1 VDFTKEFI
9 KTFDRLARRHD
20 RHRAFLDFLALSSSA
35 LMKAADPWRAEKHE
49 AAYME
54 TARRYDSEELTA
66 CAHLLALTTKALE
79 DEPQDFLGHIYM
91 HLELG
96 NKHAGQF
103 FTPYELCVCMAEMT
117 LADVTEDDPR
127 ELITFQEPAVGAG
140 ATIIAVMDALKKRGI
155 NYQRR
160 TYTVAVD
167 VSEMA
172 ARMAYIQFSLLGIH
186 AHVVWGNTLSLQ
198 VTDEW
203 PTWAYGLVAH
213 KVARWRRGEAGQ
225 SMSQTGQTMSEPV
238 PFTPPPAEPTGQLM
252 LF

>member
-1 VDFTKEFI
+1 MDHTKEFI
-9 KTFDRLARRHD
+9 REFDRLARRHD
-20 RHRAFLDFLALSSSA
+20 RHRAFLDFLALTSSA
-35 LMKAADPWRAEKHE
+35 LLKVADPWRAEQHE

-54 TARRYDSEELTA
+54 TARRYDAEELKA
-66 CAHLLALTTKALE
+66 CAYMLAITTMALE
-79 DEPQDFLGHIYM
+79 ERPQDFLGHIYM

-103 FTPYELCVCMAEMT
+103 FTPYSLCQAMAEIT
-117 LADVTEDDPR
+117 LHDVGEDDPR
-127 ELITFQEPAVGAG
+127 ELITLQEPAVGAG
-140 ATIIAVMDALKKRGI
+140 ATIIACMEALQKRGI

-172 ARMAYIQFSLLGIH
+172 ARMAYIQFSLLGIP

-203 PTWAYGLVAH
+203 PTWALGLVAH
-213 KVARWRRGEAGQ
+213 KVARWRRG
-225 SMSQTGQTMSEPV
+225 V
-238 PFTPPPAEPTGQLM
+238 PLDKPQPDPSIPTPPPPVAEPSGQLV